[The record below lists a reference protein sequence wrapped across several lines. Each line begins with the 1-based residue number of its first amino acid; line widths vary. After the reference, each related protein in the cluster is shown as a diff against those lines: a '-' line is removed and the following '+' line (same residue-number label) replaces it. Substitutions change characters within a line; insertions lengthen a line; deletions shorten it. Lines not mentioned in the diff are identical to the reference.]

1 MIPTDDNN
9 ILDFEIVEHGNKSWS
24 MNNGENIDDIESLR
38 QSIECI
44 LSTER
49 YKYPIYSWDYGI
61 ELDDLIGRNYNY
73 VIVELE
79 RRIRDALSTDDRVES
94 IDNFYFEKLNK
105 KSILVTFTVN
115 SVIEIKKEM
124 EVL

>member
-24 MNNGENIDDIESLR
+24 MNHGENIDDLDSLR
-38 QSIECI
+38 QSIECM

-79 RRIRDALSTDDRVES
+79 RRIRDALSIDDRIES
-94 IDNFYFEKLNK
+94 IDNFHFEKLNK
-105 KSILVTFTVN
+105 KSLLVTFTVN
-115 SVIEIKKEM
+115 SVTEIKKEM